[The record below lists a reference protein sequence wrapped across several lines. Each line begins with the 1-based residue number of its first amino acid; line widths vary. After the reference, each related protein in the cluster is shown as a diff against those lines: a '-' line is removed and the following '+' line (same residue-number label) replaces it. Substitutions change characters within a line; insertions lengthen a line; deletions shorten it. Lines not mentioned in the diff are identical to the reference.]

1 VGNTQSDIIIKFLGD
16 YGFDRPSSCRAR
28 IQSAK
33 EDKLE
38 GFLEDYRSLYDG
50 FGGSVL
56 VGEARP
62 GVTVWPDQT
71 GAIDPVGIMSQW
83 ALWADAIYVADPVL
97 AVGPRDL
104 FISLAAESQGWRGA
118 VEDAA
123 MELHSLLV
131 LARLGYVELTG
142 LPLMRQPALR
152 VTGGD
157 PPVEPFERKLV
168 EVALDELR
176 VLPGVGRSEL
186 GIALGESRS
195 VRNPPESTDVLYF
208 EFEGDHDGQMFAYA
222 RILRV
227 EPDTRKVTSH
237 ARLSGEAIAED
248 QFDAW
253 YRQCVRKVMRSR
265 FRNLALEL
273 GTAGELA
280 ASFATTSK
288 TNMRLAVAMDATVSE
303 DSGFEGVARL
313 VLPWR
318 GNLSVEQM
326 IRMRSDTR
334 GLVELRE
341 LVRRVALH
349 VRGDAQSITQ
359 NELANAQRELD
370 EEIVP
375 EIKAE
380 VRKSRR
386 AVIKNVVVVPA
397 VTLIGQVAFGWPAAL
412 AAGATA
418 LVGAAIN
425 LPETLEVKGKR
436 GLALYSTLVAGDK
449 SGR

>member
-1 VGNTQSDIIIKFLGD
+1 
-16 YGFDRPSSCRAR
+16 
-28 IQSAK
+28 
-33 EDKLE
+33 
-38 GFLEDYRSLYDG
+38 
-50 FGGSVL
+50 
-56 VGEARP
+56 
-62 GVTVWPDQT
+62 
-71 GAIDPVGIMSQW
+71 
-83 ALWADAIYVADPVL
+83 
-97 AVGPRDL
+97 
-104 FISLAAESQGWRGA
+104 
-118 VEDAA
+118 
-123 MELHSLLV
+123 
-131 LARLGYVELTG
+131 
-142 LPLMRQPALR
+142 
-152 VTGGD
+152 
-157 PPVEPFERKLV
+157 
-168 EVALDELR
+168 
-176 VLPGVGRSEL
+176 
-186 GIALGESRS
+186 
-195 VRNPPESTDVLYF
+195 
-208 EFEGDHDGQMFAYA
+208 
-222 RILRV
+222 
-227 EPDTRKVTSH
+227 
-237 ARLSGEAIAED
+237 
-248 QFDAW
+248 
-253 YRQCVRKVMRSR
+253 
-265 FRNLALEL
+265 
-273 GTAGELA
+273 
-280 ASFATTSK
+280 
-288 TNMRLAVAMDATVSE
+288 MDATVSE

-313 VLPWR
+313 VLPWL